1 VISIVIP
8 AFNEASGVA
17 ELHRRVSAAARAWAE
32 DYELIIV
39 DDGSRDDTLAI
50 CKNLART
57 DPRLKI
63 LSLSRNF
70 GHQAALSA
78 GLSYTSGDWVGV
90 MDADL
95 QDPPEQLHRFIS
107 RCKEGFDVVY
117 AIRTKRK
124 EGIFKRAAYFAYYR
138 LLQKL
143 ASIDI
148 PLDAG
153 DFCVMSRR
161 VVDQLNSL
169 PERRR
174 YIRGLR
180 AWIGYRQTGL
190 AYERDARAFG
200 EAKYTF
206 SKLLRLAFDGIFNF
220 SHKPL
225 QILFAAGLLL
235 ASGTFLLALFILVQ
249 YLGNFTVLGYNPH
262 QARGWT
268 SLILAILFFSGVNL
282 IGLGVLG
289 EYLGQLFDEVKRRP
303 AFLVKEAIN
312 FAGPRGAA
320 ASGPGTI
327 DPERWRADI

>member
-1 VISIVIP
+1 MISVVVP
-8 AFNEASGVA
+8 AFNEGAGIA
-17 ELHRRVSAAARAWAE
+17 QLHSRVTAAASAWAE

-39 DDGSRDDTLAI
+39 DDGSRDDTLAV
-50 CKNLART
+50 CRKLALG
-57 DPRLKI
+57 DPRVKV

-78 GLSYTSGDWVGV
+78 GLAYATGDWVAIL
-90 MDADL
+90 DADL
-95 QDPPEQLHRFIS
+95 QDPPEQLKRFID
-107 RCKEGFDVVY
+107 RCKEGFDVAY

-174 YIRGLR
+174 YLRGLR
-180 AWIGYRQTGL
+180 AWIGYTQTGL
-190 AYERDARAFG
+190 DYERDARAFG

-220 SHKPL
+220 SYKPL
-225 QILFAAGLLL
+225 QTLMLAGVLV
-235 ASGTFLLALFILVQ
+235 AFGTFLLALLIFLQ
-249 YLGNFTVLGYNPH
+249 YAGNITFFGYNPH

-268 SLILAILFFSGVNL
+268 SLILAVLFFSGVQL
-282 IGLGVLG
+282 IGIGVLG
-289 EYLGQLFDEVKRRP
+289 EYVGRLFDEVKARP
-303 AFLVKEAIN
+303 VFVVKEAIN
-312 FAGPRGAA
+312 FRAGGR
-320 ASGPGTI
+320 T
-327 DPERWRADI
+327 